1 MAQGAA
7 QRDGGVAATVVYGRF
22 RLDAEGASS
31 VRLAG
36 SFNGW
41 EPNVELTELDY
52 SSQTF
57 FLGFDVSNP
66 NPFTLPVSSV
76 SYGVELD
83 GLRFATGETQG
94 GFVVPANGDG
104 NFAISV
110 QLDLLRT
117 SPRLLHTV
125 RDGVL
130 RDIPYELKGS
140 LGVDIPAAKP
150 VRFQTNGQVRLLA
163 SQR

>member
-1 MAQGAA
+1 MRSR
-7 QRDGGVAATVVYGRF
+7 QRWDKLMLLAATSVLTACAGGGGFIV
-22 RLDAEGASS
+22 SS
-31 VRLAG
+31 PGVSLK
-36 SFNGW
+36 
-41 EPNVELTELDY
+41 NVELTELDY
-52 SSQTF
+52 SGQTF
-57 FLGFDVSNP
+57 LLGFDVSNP
-66 NPFTLPVSSV
+66 NPFPLPVSSV

-83 GLRFATGETQG
+83 GLRFATGETKG

-150 VRFQTNGQVRLLA
+150 VRFQSNGQVRLLA
-163 SQR
+163 IKQYR

>member
-1 MAQGAA
+1 MISRQWWNNILLL
-7 QRDGGVAATVVYGRF
+7 AATGMLSACAGGGGFIV
-22 RLDAEGASS
+22 SS
-31 VRLAG
+31 PGVSL
-36 SFNGW
+36 N
-41 EPNVELTELDY
+41 NVELTELDY

-57 FLGFDVSNP
+57 LLGFDVSNP
-66 NPFTLPVSSV
+66 NPFPLPVSSV

-94 GFVVPANGDG
+94 GFIVPANGDG

-150 VRFQTNGQVRLLA
+150 VRFQSNGQVRLLA
-163 SQR
+163 IKR

>member
-1 MAQGAA
+1 MKTRQWWDKLSLLAVAGMLTACA
-7 QRDGGVAATVVYGRF
+7 SGGGLTV
-22 RLDAEGASS
+22 SS
-31 VRLAG
+31 PGVSL
-36 SFNGW
+36 N
-41 EPNVELTELDY
+41 NVQLTELDY
-52 SSQTF
+52 SGQTF
-57 FLGFDVSNP
+57 LLGFDVSNP
-66 NPFTLPVSSV
+66 NPFPLPVSSV

-83 GLRFATGETQG
+83 GLRFATGETKG

-150 VRFQTNGQVRLLA
+150 VRFQSNGQVRLLA
-163 SQR
+163 VRR

>member
-1 MAQGAA
+1 MKTRQFW
-7 QRDGGVAATVVYGRF
+7 QRASVLAATALLAACAAGGGFTVSSPGVSLNNVKLTQ
-22 RLDAEGASS
+22 LDFSG
-31 VRLAG
+31 
-36 SFNGW
+36 
-41 EPNVELTELDY
+41 
-52 SSQTF
+52 QTF
-57 FLGFDVSNP
+57 LLGFDVSNP
-66 NPFTLPVSSV
+66 NPFPLPVSSV

-83 GLRFATGETQG
+83 GLRFATGETRG
-94 GFVVPANGDG
+94 DFVVPANGDG

-117 SPRLLHTV
+117 SPRLLHAV

-140 LGVDIPAAKP
+140 LGVDIPYAKP
-150 VRFQTNGQVRLLA
+150 LRFQSNGQVRLLA